1 MKGVEMLNHQLLC
14 KERVAGELADRL
26 NDIKT
31 ANLFYS
37 SLENIKRKAKNKA
50 IPENFFKIV
59 KSLDLR
65 SYESMT
71 QFLGSYAL
79 CFDYIDGVQAEQ
91 ENTGNYW
98 RLQLSWGGPSDEF
111 RIFWNLENGIY
122 RIDYWFMDWYDGA
135 KITLNKHHE
144 DFSLLRRIIYIEY
157 LEPWIEGHTTDY
169 ESLNKLQS

>member
-1 MKGVEMLNHQLLC
+1 MLKHQLTC

-37 SLENIKRKAKNKA
+37 SLQNIKRKAKNKA

-71 QFLGSYAL
+71 EFLNSYSL
-79 CFDYIDGVQAEQ
+79 SFDFIDGVQAEQ
-91 ENTGNYW
+91 ENSVNYW
-98 RLQLSWGGPSDEF
+98 RWQLSWGGPSDEF
-111 RIFWNLENGIY
+111 RIFWNLEKGIY
-122 RIDYWFMDWYDGA
+122 KIEYWFLDWYDGA
-135 KITLNKHHE
+135 KITLYDGYGVHNV
-144 DFSLLRRIIYIEY
+144 DFSLLRRIIYNEY
-157 LEPWIEGHTTDY
+157 FGPWIEGTSN
-169 ESLNKLQS
+169 ESIKNFES

>member
-1 MKGVEMLNHQLLC
+1 MLNHQLTC

-37 SLENIKRKAKNKA
+37 SLENIKRKAKNKT

-71 QFLGSYAL
+71 EFLNSYSL
-79 CFDYIDGVQAEQ
+79 CFDFIDGAQAEQ
-91 ENTGNYW
+91 ENTMNHW
-98 RLQLSWGGPSDEF
+98 RWQISWGGPSDEF
-111 RIFWNLENGIY
+111 RIFWNLEIGIFKIEY
-122 RIDYWFMDWYDGA
+122 CFFDWYDGA
-135 KITLNKHHE
+135 KITLNDGDSYLNR
-144 DFSLLRRIIYIEY
+144 DFRLLRRLIYNEY
-157 LEPWIEGHTTDY
+157 LGPKFAGHTT
-169 ESLNKLQS
+169 ESLLNFES